1 MDPRLLEYLRQIGN
15 AAQQSIQF
23 VDGMSYPEFEKDT
36 RTQRAVTMNLVILG
50 ASAAKLEEHFPDFV
64 VAHPRNCLD
73 SYSGHEKSN
82 CPRVLHPELRDDLD
96 DNQKG
101 SCHN

>member
-50 ASAAKLEEHFPDFV
+50 ASAAK
-64 VAHPRNCLD
+64 A
-73 SYSGHEKSN
+73 
-82 CPRVLHPELRDDLD
+82 
-96 DNQKG
+96 
-101 SCHN
+101 